1 MRRSEDGAHGGIPEN
16 AGRGGRPA
24 RPGGAGLPG
33 DQGQGPGGGA
43 AEEEKRTGP
52 GGCMPVSG
60 PGDRHGLGHGRF
72 RRAGPAAGGKRGTV
86 DPLLSG
92 GGRDGPPGG
101 RDGGDPGRHLYQ
113 PQLYRGLPAD
123 RPKRRRGG
131 GNASLLLEADPGR
144 GGPEGVP
151 LLLLCGAQPEWAG
164 SGRKPRLGGSAGGRE
179 AGEHLSGLYRQRGG
193 GHESGGRPQAP
204 SLLFQGGGRGPLCR

>member
-1 MRRSEDGAHGGIPEN
+1 MERMEEYQRMREEE
-16 AGRGGRPA
+16 AGRPVPA
-24 RPGGAGLPG
+24 ELACLETRVRAR
-33 DQGQGPGGGA
+33 A
-43 AEEEKRTGP
+43 AERPRRRRGPVLAAVCLCLVLGTGMAWGM
-52 GGCMPVSG
+52 GGFAAL
-60 PGDRHGLGHGRF
+60 DRLL
-72 RRAGPAAGGKRGTV
+72 GGKRGTV

>member
-1 MRRSEDGAHGGIPEN
+1 MERMEEYQRMREEE
-16 AGRGGRPA
+16 AGRPVPA
-24 RPGGAGLPG
+24 ELACL
-33 DQGQGPGGGA
+33 
-43 AEEEKRTGP
+43 EKRTGP
-52 GGCMPVSG
+52 GGCVPVSG

-164 SGRKPRLGGSAGGRE
+164 SGRKPRLGGSVGGRE
-179 AGEHLSGLYRQRGG
+179 AGEHLSGLYHQRGG

-204 SLLFQGGGRGPLCR
+204 SLLSRRRRCWRSGWSGYRGTGRSGR

>member
-1 MRRSEDGAHGGIPEN
+1 MERMEEYQRMREEEAGG
-16 AGRGGRPA
+16 

-72 RRAGPAAGGKRGTV
+72 RRAGPAARGKRGTV

-92 GGRDGPPGG
+92 VGETVRRRTGWWRSRASP
-101 RDGGDPGRHLYQ
+101 
-113 PQLYRGLPAD
+113 LPAT
-123 RPKRRRGG
+123 
-131 GNASLLLEADPGR
+131 A
-144 GGPEGVP
+144 VP
-151 LLLLCGAQPEWAG
+151 WSTG
-164 SGRKPRLGGSAGGRE
+164 
-179 AGEHLSGLYRQRGG
+179 
-193 GHESGGRPQAP
+193 
-204 SLLFQGGGRGPLCR
+204 

>member
-151 LLLLCGAQPEWAG
+151 FSSFVEPSRNGQD
-164 SGRKPRLGGSAGGRE
+164 LGGNLGWEEVLEGEKRGAPIRSLPSAWR
-179 AGEHLSGLYRQRGG
+179 RT
-193 GHESGGRPQAP
+193 
-204 SLLFQGGGRGPLCR
+204 